1 MVIKM
6 KNLKFII
13 YILIS
18 IILGLTFGRVFFKD
32 YQDNSLT
39 AFKEGEKL
47 YFVQIGVYDSVDTI
61 KEVYE
66 DYDKY
71 LVQEENNN
79 YHVYVGISTSKN
91 IANRIKD
98 YYKTLGNNIYIKKN
112 NINNYDF
119 LSILKEYEKII
130 NITSNNEDLIDI
142 ERIIISN
149 YKETVGKDES

>member
-1 MVIKM
+1 M
-6 KNLKFII
+6 KNLKFIF

-32 YQDNSLT
+32 YKDNSLT

-47 YFVQIGVYDSVDTI
+47 YFVQTGVYDSIDTI

-71 LVQEENNN
+71 LIQEEDNN

-130 NITSNNEDLIDI
+130 NITSNDEDLIDI

>member
-1 MVIKM
+1 M
-6 KNLKFII
+6 KNLKFIF

-18 IILGLTFGRVFFKD
+18 IILGVTFGRVFFKD
-32 YQDNSLT
+32 YNDNSLT

-47 YFVQIGVYDSVDTI
+47 YFVQTGVYDSIDTI

-71 LVQEENNN
+71 LIQEEDNN

-130 NITSNNEDLIDI
+130 NITSNDEDLIDI

>member
-1 MVIKM
+1 M
-6 KNLKFII
+6 KNLKFIF

-18 IILGLTFGRVFFKD
+18 IILGVTFGRVFFKD
-32 YQDNSLT
+32 YNDNSLT

-47 YFVQIGVYDSVDTI
+47 YFVQTGVYDSIDTI

-71 LVQEENNN
+71 LIQEEDNN

-130 NITSNNEDLIDI
+130 NITSNDEDLIDI
-142 ERIIISN
+142 ERINTKIRKTKRKINKIWSR
-149 YKETVGKDES
+149 